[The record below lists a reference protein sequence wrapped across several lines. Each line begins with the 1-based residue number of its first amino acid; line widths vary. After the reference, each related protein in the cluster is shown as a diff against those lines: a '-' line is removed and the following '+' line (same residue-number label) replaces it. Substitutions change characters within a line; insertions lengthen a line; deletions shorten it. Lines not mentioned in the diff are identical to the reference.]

1 MNFKKSLKENALMES
16 DLHMNFQNFLK
27 ENDLQEKIIMR
38 AMKST

>member
-1 MNFKKSLKENALMES
+1 MNFKKSLKENALTES
-16 DLHMNFQNFLK
+16 DLHMNFQKILK